1 MIPFPAARP
10 RSRSLEKT
18 VPPIVLLLALLSQGC
33 HARARSGA
41 LAANTPLD
49 AGLVL
54 PDGFEA
60 IVVADNLGPARQLA
74 VNSNGDIYVKLRQV
88 SADGGLVA
96 LRDTNGD
103 GRADVIERFG
113 VYAQEGN
120 AETSVKIHGGY
131 LYFSTNL
138 HVYRYP
144 LVPGQ
149 LLPDTVRLETVQID
163 DHPHGVHQHQT
174 KPIAFDDRGRMFVA
188 FGAPS
193 DACQEPDRTPGVAGQ
208 APCPELVNHGG
219 IWVFDANTLNQK
231 QPDGAPYVTGLRSV
245 VGMDWNPTDG
255 QLYALQHGRDYLF
268 RQWAEDYS
276 RWDSALLPSEEF
288 VRATEGAN
296 FGWPYCYYDQI
307 RGQKLLNPEYGG
319 DGKMVGRC
327 GEFDGPVIGFPG
339 HFAPN
344 GLLFYRGDQ
353 FPEHYRNGAFIA
365 FHGSTI
371 RDPYSQA
378 GYFVAFVPYRNGRIA
393 SEWEVFANGFAGVD
407 PIVNTSDAAHRPM
420 GLAVGPD
427 GSLYIS
433 DAVRG
438 KIWRVRYTAVRNN
451 FGPAQ
456 LARVERE
463 KRTASNIRDPHPVDD
478 NLEREVALGG
488 ESLYRTYCAACH
500 ANDGEGAPPRF
511 PPIAGTDWVTGD
523 RDRLISI
530 VLDGVDGP
538 IHVNGELYN
547 SPMPAHG
554 SFLDDRQIAEILTY
568 IRQTFGNKAN
578 AVAAAD
584 VAAVRNR

>member
-1 MIPFPAARP
+1 MIRFPAARP
-10 RSRSLEKT
+10 RSRVLARTLS
-18 VPPIVLLLALLSQGC
+18 PAVLLLGLVLQGC
-33 HARARSGA
+33 HGQADPGARAPSG
-41 LAANTPLD
+41 LLD

-60 IVVADNLGPARQLA
+60 IVVADGVGPARQLV
-74 VNSNGDIYVKLRQV
+74 VNSNGDIYVKLRRV
-88 SADGGLVA
+88 HDDGGLVA

-103 GRADVIERFG
+103 GRADIIERFG
-113 VYAQEGN
+113 VYPQEGN

-138 HVYRYP
+138 HLYRYP

-149 LLPDTVRLETVQID
+149 LLPDTSRLETVQFD
-163 DHPHGVHQHQT
+163 EHAHGVHQHQAKSIT
-174 KPIAFDDRGRMFVA
+174 FDDRGRMFVA

-208 APCPELVNHGG
+208 DPCPELVDHGG
-219 IWVFDANTLNQK
+219 IWVFDANKLNQK
-231 QPDGAPYVTGLRSV
+231 QADGSRYATGLRSV

-268 RQWAEDYS
+268 RQWPEYYS

-296 FGWPYCYYDQI
+296 FGWPFCYYDQI

-319 DGKMVGRC
+319 DGNMVGRC
-327 GEFDGPVIGFPG
+327 KEFDDPIIGFPG
-339 HFAPN
+339 HYAPN

-371 RDPYSQA
+371 RNPYSQA
-378 GYFVAFVPYRNGRIA
+378 GYFVAFVPYRNGRMA
-393 SEWEVFANGFAGVD
+393 DEWEVFANGFAGVD
-407 PIVNTSDAAHRPM
+407 PIINTSDAAHRPM

-433 DAVRG
+433 DTVKG
-438 KIWRVRYTAVRNN
+438 KIWRVRYTGNRND

-456 LARVERE
+456 LARVDRE

-511 PPIAGTDWVTGD
+511 PPIARTDWVTGD
-523 RDRLISI
+523 RERLISI
-530 VLDGVDGP
+530 VLDGLEGP
-538 IHVNGELYN
+538 IEVGGELYN
-547 SPMPAHG
+547 SAMPAHG
-554 SFLDDRQIAEILTY
+554 DFLNDREVAEILTY
-568 IRQTFGNKAN
+568 IRQNFGNKAS
-578 AVAAAD
+578 AVTTAEVAAA
-584 VAAVRNR
+584 RHR